1 MSLLVTRT
9 DDIRACRAL
18 RRAVFIDE
26 QGIAEA
32 DEYDDLDS
40 EAVHLLARA
49 DGLAVGTARLLLR
62 PPVGKVGR
70 VCTLASHRGT
80 GIGRALMVTG
90 IGILRDIGGIAEVRL
105 GAQLSAL
112 EFYRQLGFAA
122 VGPIYDDAGIPHR
135 KMTLRL

>member
-1 MSLLVTRT
+1 M
-9 DDIRACRAL
+9 
-18 RRAVFIDE
+18 FIDE

-32 DEYDDLDS
+32 DEYDDLDG

-70 VCTLASHRGT
+70 VCTLTPHRGT
-80 GIGRALMVTG
+80 GVGRALMVAA
-90 IGILRDIGGIAEVRL
+90 IAILRDTAGIAEVHL

-112 EFYRQLGFAA
+112 EFYRRLGFVAH
-122 VGPIYDDAGIPHR
+122 GPIYDDAGIPHR
-135 KMTLRL
+135 DMVLSL